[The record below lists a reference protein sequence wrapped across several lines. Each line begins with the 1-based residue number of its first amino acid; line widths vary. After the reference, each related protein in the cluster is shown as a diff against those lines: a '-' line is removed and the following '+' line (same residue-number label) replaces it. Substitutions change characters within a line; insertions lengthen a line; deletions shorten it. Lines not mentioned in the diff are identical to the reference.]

1 LFTNRCNK
9 VRIPHH
15 TPKPKKKLRYLS
27 KSPAY
32 LSLLCVLANL
42 ESLMWVRIEAGTAE
56 EKRFKLLWKG
66 VIS

>member
-1 LFTNRCNK
+1 
-9 VRIPHH
+9 
-15 TPKPKKKLRYLS
+15 LRYLS